1 VGLAS
6 RGDGIERDAKK
17 WEPVFRTIK
26 RQTKTLA
33 QNDDS
38 GLSHFAL
45 VSSDDRRSFIQ
56 MPRADAYKWRSQ
68 VNAGENPRRR

>member
-1 VGLAS
+1 MAIQDY
-6 RGDGIERDAKK
+6 R
-17 WEPVFRTIK
+17 
-26 RQTKTLA
+26 
-33 QNDDS
+33 S